1 MDAKIDFYV
10 WHGPKKW
17 SKYHLDTIQ
26 TTKDTI
32 YTKLALMAWLDDKLG
47 HAPAVLVIIAKV
59 LYTFTNFPPLE
70 YISSVAQLV
79 EQWPHELGVVGSIPH
94 QGKNL
99 FLFLIQ
105 LKWIF
110 KLKVS

>member
-1 MDAKIDFYV
+1 
-10 WHGPKKW
+10 
-17 SKYHLDTIQ
+17 
-26 TTKDTI
+26 
-32 YTKLALMAWLDDKLG
+32 MAWLDDKLG